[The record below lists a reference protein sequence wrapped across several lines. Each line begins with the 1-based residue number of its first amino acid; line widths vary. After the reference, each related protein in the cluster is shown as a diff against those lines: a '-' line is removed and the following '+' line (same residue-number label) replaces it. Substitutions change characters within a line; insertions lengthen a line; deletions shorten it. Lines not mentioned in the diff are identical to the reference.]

1 MTEVIT
7 STESGAS
14 LTDDELTEAALAADP
29 ESPVP
34 DDATCFWD
42 LVGTADTQLLPRWY
56 MPPPM
61 VGMSASR
68 RWWRWVAIAIIV
80 AFLAIDLYGLCSTYG
95 EVVLA

>member
-1 MTEVIT
+1 MAAVTA
-7 STESGAS
+7 STESLEA
-14 LTDDELTEAALAADP
+14 LTDDELTQAALAADP
-29 ESPVP
+29 ESAVP

-42 LVGTADTQLLPRWY
+42 LVTTDDDPLLPQWY

-61 VGMSASR
+61 VGLSTSR
-68 RWWRWVAIAIIV
+68 RWWRWVAVVIIV